1 MSHSP
6 QPERKLSV
14 FRRSLRSYPLGVQ
27 LVLLVLL
34 KMAVLTVLWHALI
47 KPYRVSVKVDEM
59 AQQLAAP
66 AGRAQEK

>member
-14 FRRSLRSYPLGVQ
+14 FRRPLRSYSLGVQ
-27 LVLLVLL
+27 LVLLVVL

-47 KPYRVSVKVDEM
+47 KPYRVNVKTDAM
-59 AQQLAAP
+59 AHQLVAP
-66 AGRAQEK
+66 AGRVQEK

>member
-1 MSHSP
+1 
-6 QPERKLSV
+6 
-14 FRRSLRSYPLGVQ
+14 LGVQ